1 MKTKPLAPDNSRD
14 HAKNRPAAAQPSRCL
29 FPFSDGRQ
37 CSMLRHDS
45 HPSLCLFHARQEQQL
60 LDSPAI
66 AAELA
71 GLSGPAPDSSRGQ
84 FLTSTDISRV
94 LGKLF
99 QLLAQDRISR
109 PKAATLAY
117 ITQLLLH
124 NQHSVQHE
132 FQQTLGYNAWEN
144 ARHHS
149 LTSQSAC
156 PLPPIPINP

>member
-1 MKTKPLAPDNSRD
+1 MKTKHLPT
-14 HAKNRPAAAQPSRCL
+14 KNPPAAAQPARCL

-37 CSMLRHDS
+37 CAMLRHDS

-71 GLSGPAPDSSRGQ
+71 GLSGQ

-132 FQQTLGYNAWEN
+132 FQQTLGHNAWEN
-144 ARHHS
+144 AQHHS
-149 LTSQSAC
+149 LTSQSAR
-156 PLPPIPINP
+156 PLPPIPVNP